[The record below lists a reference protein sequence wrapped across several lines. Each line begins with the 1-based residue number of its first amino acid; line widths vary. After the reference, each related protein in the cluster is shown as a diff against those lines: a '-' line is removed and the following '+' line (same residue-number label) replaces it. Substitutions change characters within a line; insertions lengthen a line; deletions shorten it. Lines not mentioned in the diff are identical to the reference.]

1 MRRTLMITALAGAA
15 LWATVAAA
23 PAGAVSHPTEVT
35 VDFAGIGTGVFVE
48 GRVLSSK
55 QACQARRK
63 VLIIAITPNGNQVV
77 DQDRTSDNG
86 FYGGGGTPDGS
97 DRPTGVKVKAP
108 RTTFKRHGRRHVCR
122 GDANPIHIP
131 SG

>member
-1 MRRTLMITALAGAA
+1 MRRRLIATAFAGAA

-35 VDFAGIGTGVFVE
+35 VDFAGIGTEVFVE

-63 VLIIAITPNGNQVV
+63 VRIIAIAPDGNEVV
-77 DQDRTSDNG
+77 DRDRTSDNG
-86 FYGGGGTPDGS
+86 FYGGGGTAEGR

-108 RTTFKRHGRRHVCR
+108 RTTFKRHGRHHVCR
-122 GDANPIHIP
+122 GDVNAVHIP
-131 SG
+131 PG